1 MNLQGEIIKAGISL
15 GVSAGINEF
24 SKAIVT
30 VYVKPKL
37 EEIKDKFKKDEIE
50 SITHDFTE
58 YIERSYK
65 KNLYMNTIVFRNQ
78 QKTVDDLY
86 IPLTVKKSGSIDG
99 HSDKFIDIYINK
111 YRDEFIPT
119 YKKIL
124 LVDSAGMGKS
134 TIMKYLYLNS
144 IRENKGIPILIE
156 LRKLNKETSI
166 INFIRNEINGIREH
180 FKEEEIIKLI
190 ERGDFIFFFDG
201 YDEISNESKSVVT
214 DNIQE
219 FISKSGNNSFII
231 SSRDENE
238 LNSFGDFQRFD
249 VKRLEE
255 EEVYNLIYKYDNNG
269 DLSKELVDKLKTED
283 NLRLINEFLD
293 NPLMVSLLYKAFEYK
308 KTIPYKKHIF
318 YRQVYDALF
327 EAHDMSKGGA
337 YVHYKK
343 SELDIVDFHKI
354 VRYIAFNTV
363 SKGVN
368 YQRET
373 LISIIDNAKENII
386 GIEFKPSDLI
396 YDLTHS
402 VPIFI
407 KEGNQY
413 RWVHKSFQDYFA
425 ASYIWLDSKS
435 NLEKILNII
444 SNEGKID
451 KYYSVLDFYYDMDYT
466 SFTQYI
472 ILPILQDFEKFI
484 NTTYTSEIYKNY
496 DEEEILFRKNMMF
509 VNKLI
514 EIKILEK
521 EKINDLKNEN
531 DSRNRFKYFFKEN
544 SNVYNKTYINMSDG
558 IGIRVSEESKI
569 STLIRLLNHKKS
581 EIIINKYD
589 LMPIFDLHNKLEE
602 GLYIIDK
609 NTYDDPKNGLNR
621 LEVFSEVNNYYKH
634 SNCLY
639 AKELNT
645 IPILNYQKCIDL
657 KKEIEREIS
666 NTDCDFDFL

>member
-1 MNLQGEIIKAGISL
+1 MNLQLEAIKAGISL
-15 GVSAGINEF
+15 GVSAGITEL
-24 SKAIVT
+24 SKAMVN

-37 EEIKDKFKKDEIE
+37 EDIKGKLNKTEIDF
-50 SITHDFTE
+50 ITHDFTE

-65 KNLYMNTIVFRNQ
+65 KNLYINTIVFKNQ
-78 QKTVDDLY
+78 QKTIDDLY
-86 IPLTVKKSGSIDG
+86 IPLTVKKSESIDG
-99 HSDKFIDIYINK
+99 CNDKFIEVYIDK
-111 YRDEFIPT
+111 YKDEFIPA

-134 TIMKYLYLNS
+134 TIMKYLYLS
-144 IRENKGIPILIE
+144 AIRQNKGIPILIE
-156 LRKLNKETSI
+156 LRKLSGDTSI
-166 INFIRNEINGIREH
+166 VKFIMNEINGIRVNFNED
-180 FKEEEIIKLI
+180 EIRELV

-255 EEVYNLIYKYDNNG
+255 EEVYKLIYKYDNNG

-327 EAHDMSKGGA
+327 EDHDMSKGGA

-343 SELDIVDFHKI
+343 SKLDIEDFHKI

-451 KYYSVLDFYYDMDYT
+451 KYYNVLDFYYDMDYT

-484 NTTYTSEIYKNY
+484 NTTYTSEIYTNY

-521 EKINDLKNEN
+521 EKINDLRNEK
-531 DSRNRFKYFFKEN
+531 DSRNRFRYFFKEN
-544 SNVYNKTYINMSDG
+544 SKVYNRTYINMSDG

-581 EIIINKYD
+581 EIIINEYD

-621 LEVFSEVNNYYKH
+621 LELFSEVNNYYKH

-639 AKELNT
+639 AKDLNT